1 MQAHRE
7 PPRREYR
14 SGLDTVISMRQEVLP
29 DKPALRGEEQ
39 SMTKPQPKP
48 GTAAPDGAPANL
60 SRYRGWHLG
69 KTPQEA
75 HITELEFTIMRFR
88 EAFEHWVLQASRT
101 ISSIELNLS
110 ELNILHTLR
119 AQPRPTSAASIARML
134 NRDDIPNI
142 QYTLRKLIKLGL
154 VKPQKDVRSKS
165 VNYAATDHAIKM
177 TDEYGELKRELLVR
191 ELEDITDLDN
201 KIQAANR
208 TLTMLTALY
217 EELARVV
224 ATYSPAETEG

>member
-1 MQAHRE
+1 M
-7 PPRREYR
+7 
-14 SGLDTVISMRQEVLP
+14 S
-29 DKPALRGEEQ
+29 
-39 SMTKPQPKP
+39 KPQSKADSSARGGVQP
-48 GTAAPDGAPANL
+48 NL

-101 ISSIELNLS
+101 ISAIELNLS

-119 AQPRPTSAASIARML
+119 AQPRPTGVSSIARML

-154 VKPQKDVRSKS
+154 VKPQKDNRSKS
-165 VNYAATDHAIKM
+165 VNYAATDYAIRM

-191 ELEDITDLDN
+191 ELEDITDLDT

-224 ATYSPAETEG
+224 ATYSPAESDT